1 MQTETVQQN
10 ASAPETE
17 ARTEYVVKT
26 PRGYLAV
33 KRVFDIFASALG
45 LLICLIPMGIVAI
58 LIRLESTGPAIFKQ
72 ERLGKGGKP
81 YTMYKFRSM
90 RMDAEKDGPRWASVN
105 DDRCTKVGK
114 FIRRCHIDEIPQLL
128 NVLKGDMSM
137 VGPRPERAYFY
148 DEFEKDIPDFRQRL
162 KIKPG
167 LTGLSQVNGCYDMTP
182 AQRLAYD
189 KTYME
194 TRSVWTDLKILLLT
208 VVVVFNGKGAR

>member
-1 MQTETVQQN
+1 MQNQMLQGETAVI
-10 ASAPETE
+10 ETE
-17 ARTEYVVKT
+17 KIEYIIRTPK
-26 PRGYLAV
+26 GYLWV

-45 LLICLIPMGIVAI
+45 LLICLVPMAIVAI
-58 LIRLESTGPAIFKQ
+58 CIKAESEGPAIFKQ
-72 ERLGKGGKP
+72 ERLGLGGKP

-90 RMDAEKDGPRWASVN
+90 RIDAEKNGPRWATVN

-114 FIRRCHIDEIPQLL
+114 FIRLCHIDEIPQLY

-148 DEFEKDIPDFRQRL
+148 DEFEKDIPNFRQRL
-162 KIKPG
+162 RIKPG

-189 KTYME
+189 KTYMASRGLWAD
-194 TRSVWTDLKILLLT
+194 TKILLQT

>member
-1 MQTETVQQN
+1 MQTEAMQHN
-10 ASAPETE
+10 ADAAQIEE
-17 ARTEYVVKT
+17 RTEYIVRT
-26 PRGYLAV
+26 PHGYLFI
-33 KRVFDIFASALG
+33 KRAFDIFASALG

-58 LIRLESTGPAIFKQ
+58 AIRLESAGPAIFKQ

-90 RMDAEKDGPRWASVN
+90 RQDAEKNGPQWASVN

-114 FIRRCHIDEIPQLL
+114 FIRRTHIDEIPQLW
-128 NVLKGDMSM
+128 NAFKGDMSM

-182 AQRLAYD
+182 AERLAYD

-194 TRSVWTDLKILLLT
+194 KRGLWTDTKILFQT
-208 VVVVFNGKGAR
+208 VAVIFSGKGAR

>member
-1 MQTETVQQN
+1 MQTQTVQN
-10 ASAPETE
+10 ETAVIE
-17 ARTEYVVKT
+17 KERIEYTVKT
-26 PRGYLAV
+26 PWGYLFL
-33 KRVFDIFASALG
+33 KRVFDIFASVLG
-45 LLICLIPMGIVAI
+45 LLICLLPMGVVAI
-58 LIRLESTGPAIFKQ
+58 CIRAESEGPAIYKQ
-72 ERLGKGGKP
+72 ERLGLGGKP

-90 RMDAEKDGPRWASVN
+90 RVDAEKNGPKWATVN

-128 NVLKGDMSM
+128 NVFKGDMSM

-148 DEFEKDIPDFRQRL
+148 DEFEKDIPNFRQRL

-189 KTYME
+189 KTYMAS
-194 TRSVWTDLKILLLT
+194 RGVWTDLKILLMT

>member
-1 MQTETVQQN
+1 MENSGAVKEPVGKIPTN
-10 ASAPETE
+10 
-17 ARTEYVVKT
+17 YILKT
-26 PRGYLAV
+26 PPGYLAV
-33 KRVFDIFASALG
+33 KRVFDVIASALA
-45 LLICLIPMGIVAI
+45 LLVALIPMGIVAL
-58 LIRLESTGPAIFKQ
+58 LIRAESPGPAIYKQ
-72 ERLGKGGKP
+72 VRLGLGGKP

-90 RMDAEKDGPRWASVN
+90 RMDAEKDGPRWATVN

-114 FIRRCHIDEIPQLL
+114 IIRLSHIDELPQLW
-128 NVLKGDMSM
+128 NVFKGDMSM
-137 VGPRPERAYFY
+137 VGPRPERPYFY
-148 DEFEKDIPDFRQRL
+148 DEFEKDIPDFRERL
-162 KIKPG
+162 RLTPG

>member
-1 MQTETVQQN
+1 MQTEVAQHDGAAAQIQ
-10 ASAPETE
+10 E
-17 ARTEYVVKT
+17 RTEYIVRT
-26 PRGYLAV
+26 PRGYLFI
-33 KRVFDIFASALG
+33 KRAFDIFASALG
-45 LLICLIPMGIVAI
+45 LLICLIPMGIVAMA
-58 LIRLESTGPAIFKQ
+58 IRLESPGPAIFKQ
-72 ERLGKGGKP
+72 ERLGEGGKP

-90 RMDAEKDGPRWASVN
+90 RQDAEKNGPQWATVN

-114 FIRRCHIDEIPQLL
+114 FIRRTHIDEIPQLW
-128 NVLKGDMSM
+128 NAFVGDMSM

-182 AQRLAYD
+182 AERLAYD

-194 TRSVWTDLKILLLT
+194 KRGLWADTKILFQT
-208 VVVVFNGKGAR
+208 VAVIFSGKGAR